1 MKHLFFKSK
10 MECIN
15 LVPRLIKKGL
25 VGYMTALGLLVLS
38 HESQADV
45 KVLHT
50 YGISLGQEVD
60 NLIPVN
66 ASKLLPLLPAGY
78 EIVPAS
84 SFGIGRE
91 DQGIVVIVNFRGLDP
106 TVDARK
112 PSKNNRVAID
122 VTILVKEP
130 SEAVEAGVDIPGA
143 FHFYTLAM
151 YSDDA
156 PYAGSLLEADMPIK
170 FNNKISYQREMN
182 DLTGEGQLIVN
193 VPLKDSPFKSITSSL
208 GYAPVDGAL
217 NAIFWHDGKR
227 GKAALHFHVPAFH
240 QGDAIAQFF
249 MQPGSMWES
258 LFNVNSGDL
267 ELCDPDPETG
277 YSCVIVPSLNFR
289 FDEGDVGRLLLID

>member
-10 MECIN
+10 MEYMS

-25 VGYMTALGLLVLS
+25 IGYMAALGLFVLS
-38 HESQADV
+38 HGAQADV
-45 KVLHT
+45 RVLHT

-60 NLIPVN
+60 NLIPVS

-106 TVDARK
+106 TVDAMK

-130 SEAVEAGVDIPGA
+130 SEAVEAGVNIPGA

-156 PYAGSLLEADMPIK
+156 PYAASLLEADMPIK

-193 VPLKDSPFKSITSSL
+193 VSLKNSAFKSITSSL
-208 GYAPVDGAL
+208 GYASVDGAL

-227 GKAALHFHVPAFH
+227 GKTALHFHVPVFH

-249 MQPGSMWES
+249 MQPSSMWES
-258 LFNVNSGDL
+258 LFNVNSGDP

-277 YSCVIVPSLNFR
+277 YSCVVTPSLNFR
-289 FDEGDVGRLLLID
+289 FDEGDVGQLLLIK

>member
-10 MECIN
+10 MKCMD
-15 LVPRLIKKGL
+15 LVPKLIKKGL
-25 VGYMTALGLLVLS
+25 VGYMAALGLLVLS

-60 NLIPVN
+60 NLIPVS

-106 TVDARK
+106 TVDTRK

-130 SEAVEAGVDIPGA
+130 SIAVDAGVNIPGA

-156 PYAGSLLEADMPIK
+156 PYAASLLQADMPVK
-170 FNNKISYQREMN
+170 FNNKISYQREMD
-182 DLTGEGQLIVN
+182 DLSGEGQLIVN
-193 VPLKDSPFKSITSSL
+193 VPLKASSFKSITSSL

-217 NAIFWHDGKR
+217 NAIFWHDGRK

-240 QGDAIAQFF
+240 QGDAIGQFF

-258 LFNVNSGDL
+258 LLNVNRGDL

-289 FDEGDVGRLLLID
+289 FDEGDIGRLLLFE